1 MSDEF
6 SSVPMIIFK
15 TLKNTEL
22 GAESIAVD
30 EQDGSIVLTGVLKKV
45 TESML
50 QSYPRTQLG
59 KWTPNRAALRYTR
72 DEAANCDFKRLDNG
86 ESLDLEAAL
95 ALALAG

>member
-6 SSVPMIIFK
+6 SSVPLITFK

-22 GAESIAVD
+22 GAESIQED
-30 EQDGSIVLTGVLKKV
+30 KDGSIVLTGILKKV

-59 KWTPNRAALRYTR
+59 KWTPNRASLRYTR
-72 DEAANCDFKRLDNG
+72 EQAQARDFKRFENG
-86 ESLDLEAAL
+86 ESVDLDTAL
-95 ALALAG
+95 SL

>member
-6 SSVPMIIFK
+6 SSIPLVTFK

-22 GAESIAVD
+22 GAESIERD
-30 EQDGSIVLTGVLKKV
+30 DDGSIVVSGILKKV

-59 KWTPNRAALRYTR
+59 KWTPNRARIRFSAEQAR
-72 DEAANCDFKRLDNG
+72 DRDWRRVDDGASIDVEQ
-86 ESLDLEAAL
+86 AL
-95 ALALAG
+95 AL

>member
-6 SSVPMIIFK
+6 NSVPLVTFK

-22 GAESIAVD
+22 GAEQIERD
-30 EQDGSIVLTGVLKKV
+30 DDGSIVVTGVLKKV

-59 KWTPNRAALRYTR
+59 KWTPNRARIRYSAE
-72 DEAANCDFKRLDNG
+72 DAAGREWKRFDTG
-86 ESLDLEAAL
+86 EPVDVDGAL
-95 ALALAG
+95 AL

>member
-6 SSVPMIIFK
+6 SAVPLFTFT

-22 GAESIAVD
+22 GAQEIERD
-30 EQDGSIVLTGVLKKV
+30 EDGSVVLTGVLKKV

-59 KWTPNRAALRYTR
+59 KWTPNRARIRYSAEEAVNR
-72 DEAANCDFKRLDNG
+72 DWKSAASG
-86 ESLDLEAAL
+86 ESLDLDGVL
-95 ALALAG
+95 AL

>member
-6 SSVPMIIFK
+6 NSVPLVTFT

-22 GAESIAVD
+22 GAESIERD
-30 EQDGSIVLTGVLKKV
+30 EDGSVVVTGILKKV

-59 KWTPNRAALRYTR
+59 KWTPNRARIRY
-72 DEAANCDFKRLDNG
+72 AAEDAADRSWKRHDTG
-86 ESLDLEAAL
+86 ESIDLEQAL
-95 ALALAG
+95 AL

>member
-6 SSVPMIIFK
+6 SSIPLITFK

-22 GAESIAVD
+22 GAESIARD
-30 EQDGSIVLTGVLKKV
+30 EDGSIVVRGILKKV

-59 KWTPNRAALRYTR
+59 KWTPNRVFIRFSPEDAEAR
-72 DEAANCDFKRLDNG
+72 DWKRQDNG
-86 ESLDLEAAL
+86 EALSLEDAL
-95 ALALAG
+95 SL

>member
-6 SSVPMIIFK
+6 SSVPLITFK

-22 GAESIAVD
+22 GAQSIQVD
-30 EQDGSIVLTGVLKKV
+30 TDGSIVLKGILKKV

-59 KWTPNRAALRYTR
+59 KWTPNRAGLRYTR
-72 DEAANCDFKRLDNG
+72 DEAAKCGFKRFDNG
-86 ESLDLEAAL
+86 KALDLEAAL
-95 ALALAG
+95 AL

>member
-6 SSVPMIIFK
+6 SSVPLITFN

-22 GAESIAVD
+22 GAQSIAVA
-30 EQDGSIVLTGVLKKV
+30 EDGSIVLTGVLKKV

-59 KWTPNRAALRYTR
+59 KWTPNRAGLRYSR
-72 DEAANCDFKRLDNG
+72 EEAAGRDFKRHDTG
-86 ESLDLEAAL
+86 ESIDLDKAL
-95 ALALAG
+95 AL

>member
-6 SSVPMIIFK
+6 SSVPLITFK

-22 GAESIAVD
+22 GAQSIERD
-30 EQDGSIVLTGVLKKV
+30 DDGSIVLHGVLKKV

-59 KWTPNRAALRYTR
+59 KWTPNRAGLRYTPEQAKGR
-72 DEAANCDFKRLDNG
+72 DFKRFDNG
-86 ESLDLEAAL
+86 QPISVEEAL
-95 ALALAG
+95 AL

>member
-6 SSVPMIIFK
+6 SSVPLITFK

-22 GAESIAVD
+22 GAESITA
-30 EQDGSIVLTGVLKKV
+30 EEDGSIVLTGVLKKV

-59 KWTPNRAALRYTR
+59 KWTPNRAGIRYTR
-72 DEAANCDFKRLDNG
+72 EEAASCDFKRFDNG

-95 ALALAG
+95 AL

>member
-6 SSVPMIIFK
+6 SAIPLITFK

-22 GAESIAVD
+22 GAESITL
-30 EQDGSIVLTGVLKKV
+30 EEDGSIVLTGVLKKV

-59 KWTPNRAALRYTR
+59 KWTPNRAGLRYTPE
-72 DEAANCDFKRLDNG
+72 EASTRDFKRLDNG
-86 ESLDLEAAL
+86 DSLDLEAAL
-95 ALALAG
+95 AL